1 MMRMPDLEFPPNPP
15 GEPQNWFA
23 TRFGLQWMERFQ
35 QASLSEVARVYGH
48 AGIFLRP
55 CEQAAS
61 VLSESMVSQ
70 LLTVHRVNRH
80 FEGVFSCTDA
90 LLPIAEESLSL
101 AYALCVLETSPH
113 PEALIEE
120 LSRCLKPEG
129 VLIVISLNG
138 FSAGRLRWVGQGLTP
153 LSGRYL
159 DDCCRRNSLEVIKQN
174 LIVPVYGQMKTPP
187 RQPRLGLL
195 TPFYA
200 GRIIVAKRRVA
211 GLTPLRKTAHKNYQ
225 LNPRISP
232 G

>member
-1 MMRMPDLEFPPNPP
+1 MMRMPDLEFPPKPSV
-15 GEPQNWFA
+15 EPQSWFA
-23 TRFGLQWMERFQ
+23 TVLGLQWMERFQ

-55 CEQAAS
+55 CEQASS
-61 VLSESMVSQ
+61 VLLGSMVSQ

-80 FEGVFSCTDA
+80 FEGVFSCKDA
-90 LLPIAEESLSL
+90 QLPIAEESLSL
-101 AYALCVLETSPH
+101 VYAQCVLETSMY

-129 VLIVISLNG
+129 VLIMVSLNG
-138 FSAGRLRWVGQGLTP
+138 FSAGRMRWAGHGLTP

-159 DDCCRRNSLEVIKQN
+159 DECCRKNSLEVIKQN
-174 LIVPVYGQMKTPP
+174 LIVPVYGQLKTPP

-200 GRIIVAKRRVA
+200 GRIVVAKRRVA
-211 GLTPLRKTAHKNYQ
+211 GLTPLRKTAQKNYR